1 MSCRMTDLEKL
12 NQAILETNFGNSN
25 YSENLNYLLGRY
37 KKQLEE
43 EERRQDAIRNAQYA
57 AEDAERE
64 KAKQE
69 RYKQKLE
76 RIEQRY
82 GKFAKIIF
90 NLSPLIIFGSTVYLL
105 LSINDWW
112 IVKLF
117 LNILIFLFKVLYA
130 FVVVFFSMATGGT

>member
-1 MSCRMTDLEKL
+1 MTDLEKL

-57 AEDAERE
+57 ARDAEYSYARE

-69 RYKQKLE
+69 RYEQKLV

-82 GKFAKIIF
+82 GKFARIIF
-90 NLSPLIIFGSTVYLL
+90 DWSPLIIFGSTVNLL

-117 LNILIFLFKVLYA
+117 LNILIFLFKLLSAILTVGT
-130 FVVVFFSMATGGT
+130 SMIGIG

>member
-1 MSCRMTDLEKL
+1 MTDLEKL

-43 EERRQDAIRNAQYA
+43 EERRQDAILNAQYA
-57 AEDAERE
+57 AGDAERD

-69 RYKQKLE
+69 RYKQKLK

-82 GKFAKIIF
+82 GIFARIIF
-90 NLSPLIIFGSTVYLL
+90 RLSPLIIFGSILLLL
-105 LSINDWW
+105 LSINDWR
-112 IVKLF
+112 IAKFF
-117 LNILIFLFKVLYA
+117 LNILIFLFKLLSA
-130 FVVVFFSMATGGT
+130 ILALWASMIGIG

>member
-1 MSCRMTDLEKL
+1 MTDLEKL

-43 EERRQDAIRNAQYA
+43 GERRQDAIRNAQYA
-57 AEDAERE
+57 AGDAERD

-69 RYKQKLE
+69 RYKQKLK

-82 GKFAKIIF
+82 GIFARIIF
-90 NLSPLIIFGSTVYLL
+90 RLSPLIIFGSILLLL

-112 IVKLF
+112 IAKFF
-117 LNILIFLFKVLYA
+117 LNILIFLFKLLSA
-130 FVVVFFSMATGGT
+130 ILALWASMIGIG

>member
-1 MSCRMTDLEKL
+1 MSYRMTDLEKL

-43 EERRQDAIRNAQYA
+43 GERRQDAIRNAQYA
-57 AEDAERE
+57 AGDAERE

-69 RYKQKLE
+69 RYKQKLK

-82 GKFAKIIF
+82 GIFARIIF
-90 NLSPLIIFGSTVYLL
+90 HLSPLIIFGSILLLL

-112 IVKLF
+112 IAKFF
-117 LNILIFLFKVLYA
+117 LNILIFLFKLLSA
-130 FVVVFFSMATGGT
+130 ILALWASMIGIG

>member
-1 MSCRMTDLEKL
+1 MTDLEKL

-43 EERRQDAIRNAQYA
+43 EERRQDAILNAQYA
-57 AEDAERE
+57 AGDAERE

-69 RYKQKLE
+69 RYKQKLK

-82 GKFAKIIF
+82 GIFARIIF
-90 NLSPLIIFGSTVYLL
+90 RLSPLIIFGSILLLL
-105 LSINDWW
+105 LSINDWR
-112 IVKLF
+112 IAKFF
-117 LNILIFLFKVLYA
+117 LNILIFLFKLLSA
-130 FVVVFFSMATGGT
+130 ILALWASMIGIG

>member
-1 MSCRMTDLEKL
+1 MTDLEKL

-43 EERRQDAIRNAQYA
+43 GERRQDAIRNAQYA
-57 AEDAERE
+57 AGDAERE

-69 RYKQKLE
+69 RYKQKLK

-82 GKFAKIIF
+82 GIFARIIF
-90 NLSPLIIFGSTVYLL
+90 RLSPLIIFGSILLLL

-112 IVKLF
+112 IAKFF
-117 LNILIFLFKVLYA
+117 LNILIFLFKLLSA
-130 FVVVFFSMATGGT
+130 ILALWASMIGIG